1 MKIFLLEDEKMLQTS
16 IVEYLET
23 LGHQCFAI
31 NDGLKGCEHLE
42 NECYDLLIL
51 DINVPT
57 LNGLD
62 LLEKLNQG
70 RCNTPAIFIS
80 ALIDIEKIS
89 EAFELGAADYIKK
102 PFHLK
107 ELALRVEKVAN
118 ELLKAKREHIVLS
131 QSYSYIKKENKL
143 LFQGKEQILTK
154 KQHLIIECFC
164 QNIGSM
170 ITFDIFRE
178 YAWHNDFV
186 SDATI
191 RAELSRLRKS
201 LKEDFIQN
209 YKGVGYKVNRYNASL
224 K

>member
-23 LGHQCFAI
+23 LGHHCFAMS
-31 NDGLKGCEHLE
+31 DGQKGCEHLE
-42 NECYDLLIL
+42 KECYDLLIL

-80 ALIDIEKIS
+80 ALVDIEKIS
-89 EAFELGAADYIKK
+89 EAFKLGAADYIKK

-118 ELLKAKREHIVLS
+118 ELTRAKKEHIVLS
-131 QSYSYIKKENKL
+131 QNYSYIKKESKL

-164 QNIGSM
+164 QNIGTVIS
-170 ITFDIFRE
+170 FDIFRE
-178 YAWHNDFV
+178 YAWQNSFV

-191 RAELSRLRKS
+191 RTELSRLRKT
-201 LKEDFIQN
+201 LYEDFIQN
-209 YKGVGYKVNRYNASL
+209 YKGIGYKVDRYVIPPR
-224 K
+224 